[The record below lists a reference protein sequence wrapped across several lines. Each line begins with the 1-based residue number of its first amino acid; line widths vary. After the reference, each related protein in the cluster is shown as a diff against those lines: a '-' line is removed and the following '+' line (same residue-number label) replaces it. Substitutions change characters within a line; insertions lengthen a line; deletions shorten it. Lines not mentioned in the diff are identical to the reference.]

1 MSTERLLE
9 IKSQIADA
17 KTQQSEVK
25 GQITGVEDQM
35 QSKFQT
41 NNLSTAEKKL
51 KKMGEDLDAMETES
65 TEGMEKL
72 EESYPWA
79 KQTDRV

>member
-9 IKSQIADA
+9 IKEQISDA

-25 GQITGVEDQM
+25 GQISGVESQA
-35 QSKFQT
+35 QSKFKVSG
-41 NNLSTAEKKL
+41 LPAAEGKL
-51 KKMGEDLDAMETES
+51 KKMGEDLDAMEMKFTD
-65 TEGMEKL
+65 GMEKL

-79 KQTDRV
+79 RAE